1 MNEKD
6 EHIEGFSEA
15 ALKLLGRGSQDFE
28 FEVPEN
34 YFVEAEKVLLLKT
47 ASIGEDDLRI
57 PDGYFDQST
66 QQILSAVSSGEEAD
80 TNFFDLQQE
89 RILAQARIAPLKA
102 TEDLS
107 VPKDFFEDQQKAI
120 FQRLGA
126 EKQKG
131 RVIKFMP
138 RVLSYAA
145 AAAVVGIAFFVLWPK
160 EIHQQESFASLMT
173 QAEIDEDDLE
183 YFATEDDY
191 YELYFSETEV
201 LAPDTLV
208 NDSLSVTTPG
218 EMQANDADPV
228 ALDPRTGLPM
238 KKDKP
243 GVKPTYGK
251 EVLSW
256 DDISDEE
263 LLKYLMEE
271 GDEELINDI
280 N

>member
-15 ALKLLGRGSQDFE
+15 ALKLLASGSQGTE

-34 YFVEAEKVLLLKT
+34 YFVEGEKVLLLKT
-47 ASIGEDDLRI
+47 ASVSVDDLKI

-66 QQILSAVSSGEEAD
+66 EQILSAVSSAEEVD
-80 TNFFDLQQE
+80 PDFFEEQQE
-89 RILAQARIAPLKA
+89 RILAQARIAPLKS
-102 TEDLS
+102 TEDMS
-107 VPKDFFEDQQKAI
+107 VPKDFFEDHQKAI
-120 FQRLGA
+120 LQRLGA
-126 EKQKG
+126 EKQNG
-131 RVIKFMP
+131 RVIKLMP
-138 RVLSYAA
+138 QLLSYAA

-160 EIHQQESFASLMT
+160 EIARQESFAALIT
-173 QAEIDEDDLE
+173 RAEIDEADLE

-201 LAPDTLV
+201 LALDTLV

-218 EMQANDADPV
+218 EMQASDADPV
-228 ALDPRTGLPM
+228 TLDPRTGLPM
-238 KKDKP
+238 KKAKP
-243 GVKPTYGK
+243 GVKPTDGK
-251 EVLSW
+251 GVLSW